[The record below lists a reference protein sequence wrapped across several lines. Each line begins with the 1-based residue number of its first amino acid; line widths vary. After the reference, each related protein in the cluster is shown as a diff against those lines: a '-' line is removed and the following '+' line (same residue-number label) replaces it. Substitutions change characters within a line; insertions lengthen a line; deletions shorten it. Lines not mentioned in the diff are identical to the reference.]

1 MLSDNHM
8 HTRYSP
14 DSDAEPEQMILAAIE
29 KGMKT
34 ICITDHM
41 DKDYYVDGKEFVFDL
56 FQYKNELQALKE
68 KYQDRIKLRIGVEL
82 GLQPHLQEF
91 CRTVCE
97 SISFDF
103 VIGST
108 HVAKGRDP
116 YFPEFYQGRRDE
128 DAYREV
134 LVETLENI
142 KKYQEFDSLGHLD
155 YMVRYG
161 KYREKEYSYKLFAD
175 EIDEILRFLIEN
187 GKGLEVNAGGLKYGL
202 PFAHPHPDVLR
213 RYREL
218 GGEIITIGS
227 DAHKPEHVG
236 YDFSKV
242 RDMLISLNFMFC
254 TEFFERKPIFSK
266 IC

>member
-14 DSDAEPEQMILAAIE
+14 DSNAQPEEMIRSAIA

-41 DKDYYVDGKEFVFDL
+41 DKDYYMNGKEFVFDVG
-56 FQYKNELQALKE
+56 QYKKELQELKE
-68 KYQDRIKLRIGVEL
+68 KYKDKIDLRIGIEL
-82 GLQPHLQEF
+82 GLQPHLGRF
-91 CRTVCE
+91 CEGICE
-97 SISFDF
+97 STSFDF

-108 HVAKGRDP
+108 HVVKGKDP
-116 YFPEFYQGRRDE
+116 YFPEFYEGRSDE
-128 DAYREV
+128 EAYREV
-134 LVETLENI
+134 LVETLVNI
-142 KKYQEFDSLGHLD
+142 KKLSDFDSLGHLD

-161 KYREKEYSYKLFAD
+161 KNRTQEYSYKTFAD

-227 DAHKPEHVG
+227 DAHIPEHVG
-236 YDFSKV
+236 YDFKKIKE
-242 RDMLISLNFMFC
+242 MLTSLNFTFC